1 MAEFMRPTVTTEEV
15 SDTVARFI
23 VEPLERGFGYTLGNC
38 MRRVLLSS
46 LDGAK
51 ATAIQIEGVQHEF
64 TTAEGVIEDVTDIVL
79 NVKGLVFSALS
90 EDYTEATATISVEG
104 PCTVTGA
111 DVQVPTEFTLV
122 NPEHVIATVADGG
135 MLNMSIRIGVGRG
148 YVSADRNKRT
158 EDPIGII
165 HVDSL
170 FSPVRR
176 CALNVSD
183 TRVGQRTD
191 YDKLVLEVETD
202 GSIAPN
208 EAVCRAANIINQYMG
223 SFLGLADIAGEDMDE
238 IPSIFAPDNQESNAE
253 LDKQIEDLDL
263 SVRSYNCLKRAGI
276 HSVRQLVEFSENDLL
291 NIRNFGAKSIEE
303 VKDKLISMGLNLK
316 Q

>member
-1 MAEFMRPTVTTEEV
+1 MTEFMRPKVTTEEV
-15 SDTVARFI
+15 NDTVARFV
-23 VEPLERGFGYTLGNC
+23 VEPLERGYGYTLGNS

-51 ATAIQIEGVQHEF
+51 ATAIQIDGVQHEF
-64 TTAEGVIEDVTDIVL
+64 TVAEGVIEDITDIVL
-79 NVKGLVFSALS
+79 NVKGLVFRALN
-90 EDYTEATATISVEG
+90 DDIVEAQAHLSVEG

-111 DVQVPTEFTLV
+111 DLQVPTEFMLV

-135 MLNMSIRIGVGRG
+135 QLDMTIRIGVGRG
-148 YVSADRNKRT
+148 YVPADRNKRT

-176 CALNVSD
+176 CTLNVTD
-183 TRVGQRTD
+183 TRVGQDTD
-191 YDKLVLEVETD
+191 LDKMVLEVETD
-202 GSIAPN
+202 GSINPT

-223 SFLGLADIAGEDMDE
+223 AFLSLDVSETDEEGEA
-238 IPSIFAPDNQESNAE
+238 PSIFAPEGQETNAE

-303 VKDKLISMGLNLK
+303 VKDKLISMDLNLK

>member
-1 MAEFMRPTVTTEEV
+1 MTEFMRPTVTTEEV
-15 SDTVARFI
+15 NNTVARYI
-23 VEPLERGFGYTLGNC
+23 VEPLERGYGNTLGNS

-51 ATAIQIEGVQHEF
+51 ATAIQREGAQHEF
-64 TTAEGVIEDVTDIVL
+64 TTAEGVIEDITDIVL
-79 NVKGLVFSALS
+79 NIKGLVFSPLND
-90 EDYTEATATISVEG
+90 EVTEATAHVSAEG
-104 PCTVTGA
+104 PCVVTGA
-111 DVQVPTEFTLV
+111 DLQVPTEFTLV
-122 NPEHVIATVADGG
+122 NPNHVIATVAEGG
-135 MLNMSIRIGVGRG
+135 QLDMSIRIGVGRG
-148 YVSADRNKRT
+148 YVSADNNKRT
-158 EDPIGII
+158 EDPIGVIP
-165 HVDSL
+165 VDSL

-176 CALNVSD
+176 CTMNVED

-202 GSIAPN
+202 GSIRPTDAI
-208 EAVCRAANIINQYMG
+208 CRGANIINQYMG
-223 SFLGLADIAGEDMDE
+223 AFLALADVDDEEDVE
-238 IPSIFAPDNQESNAE
+238 VASIFAPENTETNAE

-303 VKDKLISMGLNLK
+303 VKDKLISMDLNLK
-316 Q
+316 L

>member
-1 MAEFMRPTVTTEEV
+1 MTEFMRPTVTTEEV
-15 SDTVARFI
+15 NNTVARYI
-23 VEPLERGFGYTLGNC
+23 VEPLERGYGNTLGNS

-51 ATAIQIEGVQHEF
+51 ATAIQIEGAQHEF
-64 TTAEGVIEDVTDIVL
+64 TTAEGVIEDITDIVL
-79 NVKGLVFSALS
+79 NIKGLVFSPLND
-90 EDYTEATATISVEG
+90 EITEATAHVSAEG
-104 PCTVTGA
+104 PCVVTGA
-111 DVQVPTEFTLV
+111 DLQVPTEFTLV
-122 NPEHVIATVADGG
+122 NPNHVIATVAEGG
-135 MLNMSIRIGVGRG
+135 QLDMSIRIGVGRG
-148 YVSADRNKRT
+148 YVSADNNKRT
-158 EDPIGII
+158 EDPIGVIP
-165 HVDSL
+165 VDSL

-176 CALNVSD
+176 CTMNVED

-202 GSIAPN
+202 GSIRPTDAI
-208 EAVCRAANIINQYMG
+208 CRGANIINQYMG
-223 SFLGLADIAGEDMDE
+223 AFLALADVDDEEDVE
-238 IPSIFAPDNQESNAE
+238 VASIFAPENTETNAE

-303 VKDKLISMGLNLK
+303 VKDKLISMDLNLK
-316 Q
+316 L